1 MLPPHVWQASSNDQ
15 HHFCVHTS
23 SVVVVH
29 IASSDLQKCCWPSG
43 EFAAAF
49 SRVAEG
55 IPFEG
60 TGCCPWSI
68 DQVAGATWSSP
79 RLASWVQVWRHS
91 GEDLWTKRAFVEAS
105 SLVSIKIFRSSRL
118 LCWLTLGQWGD
129 CKGRESVGGN
139 SNADTALTLC
149 LRNVFFTSSHNAIHF
164 FTAMTMYVEIV
175 SSPTWVTLYC
185 STLVWPLLP
194 GILFDVNLMVFAYWL
209 CAPWSFESVIILIL
223 FNKAPWGLRTLMFS
237 RFTSSSLPQ
246 SAQFFQLIY
255 YIIVSEMTNALRH
268 DGMNCNHPATVRA
281 GIHCLTVWHVSSTT
295 VGYYSSA
302 VPTLTVTCSLL
313 PESDQWLATL
323 WI

>member
-60 TGCCPWSI
+60 TGCCPRSI

-246 SAQFFQLIY
+246 SAQFFSLFIISLFQTWQMPWDMTEWTAIIQPLFVQGFIVWLFDMSVQRQWATNPVQFQL
-255 YIIVSEMTNALRH
+255 SQSH
-268 DGMNCNHPATVRA
+268 
-281 GIHCLTVWHVSSTT
+281 
-295 VGYYSSA
+295 A
-302 VPTLTVTCSLL
+302 VCCPS
-313 PESDQWLATL
+313 PIND
-323 WI
+323 